1 MKNPATQGSFE
12 RDPDFGAAVVVSA
25 GAFIAKNIST
35 LFSIFI
41 WKEFFNETF
50 LFEYDAN
57 VTGQITNFEK
67 ACFPQLVP
75 YPQFVTSTL

>member
-35 LFSIFI
+35 LFQYLLERSFYVYRV
-41 WKEFFNETF
+41 
-50 LFEYDAN
+50 L
-57 VTGQITNFEK
+57 
-67 ACFPQLVP
+67 
-75 YPQFVTSTL
+75 